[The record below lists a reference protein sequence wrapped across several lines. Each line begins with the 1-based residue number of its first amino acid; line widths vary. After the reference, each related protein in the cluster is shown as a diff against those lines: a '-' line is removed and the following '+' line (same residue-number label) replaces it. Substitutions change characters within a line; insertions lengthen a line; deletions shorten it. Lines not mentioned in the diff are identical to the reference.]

1 MREFQ
6 RKNVVSKFT
15 IIRLSTAGERFEIL
29 VDPNYALKFRQGE
42 VKDHNKAIAF
52 DEIYSDANKGIR
64 ASDEKLKKHLKSNNL
79 QESLKIILEKGELL
93 LTTQQRKQR
102 IEEKRKNIVSTIAR
116 NYVDPKTNIPHP
128 PQRIEQALQQAR
140 ISIDPVKNVDEQVK
154 IIIDE
159 LRKIIPM
166 KSEGNILKINIP
178 SQFAPQSIGIIKSFG
193 EIQSEEWQ
201 ADGSLITKVYLSAGS
216 RITLLNRLNSLTKGN
231 ISAEEIN

>member
-1 MREFQ
+1 MKEFQ

-15 IIRLSTAGERFEIL
+15 IIRLLTAGERFEIL

-42 VKDHNKAIAF
+42 VKDYNKAIAF

-93 LTTQQRKQR
+93 LTTQQRKQK

-116 NYVDPKTNIPHP
+116 NYVDLKTNIPHP

-140 ISIDPVKNVDEQVK
+140 I
-154 IIIDE
+154 IIDE

-166 KSEGNILKINIP
+166 KSEGSILKINTP

-201 ADGSLITKVYLSAGS
+201 TDGSLITKVYLSAGS

>member
-1 MREFQ
+1 MKEFQ
-6 RKNVVSKFT
+6 RKNVMTKFT
-15 IIRLSTAGERFEIL
+15 IIRLLISGERFEIF
-29 VDPNYALKFRQGE
+29 VDPNYALKFKQGE
-42 VKDHNKAIAF
+42 IKDHNKVIAF

-64 ASDEKLKKHLKSNNL
+64 ASNEKLKKHLKSNNL

-93 LTTQQRKQR
+93 LTTQQRKQK
-102 IEEKRKNIVSTIAR
+102 IEEKRKNIITTIAR

-154 IIIDE
+154 AIIDE
-159 LRKIIPM
+159 LRNIIPM
-166 KSEGNILKINIP
+166 KSEGNNLKINIP
-178 SQFAPQSIGIIKSFG
+178 SQFAPQSIGIIKVFG

-201 ADGSLITKVYLSAGS
+201 SDGSLITKVYLSAGS
-216 RITLLNRLNSLTKGN
+216 RVKLINRLNSLTKGN